1 MEYQLIPM
9 EEKHLL
15 TLAALE
21 RICFSDPWS
30 ENAFRAELDN
40 PGARFTVAQGRAP
53 ERCWATWDCIT
64 CWTKVILPTLRWIR
78 CSGGRGSGQRC
89 WMTRRIL
96 PVRAGLAFLTLEVRQ
111 SNLGAQALYRRHG
124 FCPAGVRKNYYRDP
138 VEDAILMTR
147 KLTEEE
153 SQK

>member
-40 PGARFTVAQGRAP
+40 PGARFTVAQDGAGTVLGYLGLHYVLDEGYIANIAVDPLFR
-53 ERCWATWDCIT
+53 RQG
-64 CWTKVILPTLRWIR
+64 ILHKKHIQGFQRLRQLDR
-78 CSGGRGSGQRC
+78 VCR
-89 WMTRRIL
+89 
-96 PVRAGLAFLTLEVRQ
+96 VKAFMGIGYQ
-111 SNLGAQALYRRHG
+111 
-124 FCPAGVRKNYYRDP
+124 F
-138 VEDAILMTR
+138 DAV
-147 KLTEEE
+147 
-153 SQK
+153 

>member
-40 PGARFTVAQGRAP
+40 PARGLRWRRTAP

-64 CWTKVILPTLRWIR
+64 CWMKVILPTLRWIR
-78 CSGGRGSGQRC
+78 CSDGRGSGQRC

-96 PVRAGLAFLTLEVRQ
+96 PVRP
-111 SNLGAQALYRRHG
+111 ALP
-124 FCPAGVRKNYYRDP
+124 F
-138 VEDAILMTR
+138 
-147 KLTEEE
+147 
-153 SQK
+153 

>member
-40 PGARFTVAQGRAP
+40 PGVRFTVAQ
-53 ERCWATWDCIT
+53 EDVY
-64 CWTKVILPTLRWIR
+64 K
-78 CSGGRGSGQRC
+78 
-89 WMTRRIL
+89 
-96 PVRAGLAFLTLEVRQ
+96 RQ
-111 SNLGAQALYRRHG
+111 
-124 FCPAGVRKNYYRDP
+124 
-138 VEDAILMTR
+138 E
-147 KLTEEE
+147 
-153 SQK
+153 

>member
-1 MEYQLIPM
+1 MEYRLIPM
-9 EEKHLL
+9 EERHLL

-30 ENAFRAELDN
+30 ENAFRAELDKGYIAN
-40 PGARFTVAQGRAP
+40 IAVDPLFRRQGIGSALLDDAADFARQ
-53 ERCWATWDCIT
+53 
-64 CWTKVILPTLRWIR
+64 
-78 CSGGRGSGQRC
+78 
-89 WMTRRIL
+89 
-96 PVRAGLAFLTLEVRQ
+96 AGLAFLTLEVRR

-153 SQK
+153 SQNETARH